1 MKTVILLLAAA
12 VVLAVAGTAAFGV
25 AAFERD
31 MSAVEEHFATQDY
44 AAAAAR
50 LDDAATYAGYARWI
64 PGVGARASA
73 DIKARRAALQYWQ
86 RQYSA
91 LLPRDADPVG
101 AVEGEPVEL
110 QMLVANG
117 AYRAGQVKAAGT
129 DQAKGPGKDAS
140 LQTLQEAI
148 GGYLTV
154 LKGPVWDERAAYN
167 YEFLVR
173 VREDIAKG
181 KRKELPPPP
190 EEQDGSNG
198 EAGAPFEPTN
208 TKACEVYIP
217 LEEGERN
224 KASEAGKAAPN
235 ARKG

>member
-1 MKTVILLLAAA
+1 MKSVIILLFAAL
-12 VVLAVAGTAAFGV
+12 VLAVAGTVAFGV

-31 MSAVEEHFATQDY
+31 MSAVEEHLATQDY
-44 AAAAAR
+44 ASAATKLADAAAHV
-50 LDDAATYAGYARWI
+50 GYARWV
-64 PGVGARASA
+64 PRLGARASA
-73 DIKARRAALQYWQ
+73 DIKARRAALQYWN
-86 RQYSA
+86 RQYEA

-101 AVEGEPVEL
+101 AVEGEPVDL

-117 AYRAGQVKAAGT
+117 AYRAGQVKAASKEG
-129 DQAKGPGKDAS
+129 QGKDATM
-140 LQTLQEAI
+140 QTLQEAI

-154 LKGPVWDERAAYN
+154 LKGPAWDERAAYN

-181 KRKELPPPP
+181 RRKQLPPPP
-190 EEQDGSNG
+190 EEQNGSNG

-208 TKACEVYIP
+208 TKAFEVYIP
-217 LEEGERN
+217 LEESERN

>member
-1 MKTVILLLAAA
+1 MKSVLVLLVVA
-12 VVLAVAGTAAFGV
+12 VLLGATGAAAFGV

-31 MSAVEEHFATQDY
+31 MAAVEENLATQQY
-44 AAAAAR
+44 AEAASR
-50 LDDAATYAGYARWI
+50 LDDASGYVRYAQLI
-64 PGVGARASA
+64 PGLGPKVRSEV
-73 DIKARRAALQYWQ
+73 KARQASLHYWQ
-86 RQYSA
+86 RQYGA

-101 AVEGEPVEL
+101 AVEGEDVAL

-117 AYRAGQVKAAGT
+117 AYRAGQLKAR
-129 DQAKGPGKDAS
+129 DKDS
-140 LQTLQEAI
+140 SMQTLQEAV

-154 LKGPVWDERAAYN
+154 LKGPNWDERAAFN

-173 VREDIAKG
+173 VRDELAKG

-190 EEQDGSNG
+190 EEQKGSNG
-198 EAGAPFEPTN
+198 EAGAPFEATD
-208 TKACEVYIP
+208 TKAFEIYIP
-217 LEEGERN
+217 LEEQERN

>member
-1 MKTVILLLAAA
+1 MKSVIILLFAAI
-12 VVLAVAGTAAFGV
+12 VLAVAGTAAFGV

-31 MSAVEEHFATQDY
+31 MSAVEEFLATQDY
-44 AAAAAR
+44 GAAATK
-50 LDDAATYAGYARWI
+50 LDDAEKRVGYARWV
-64 PGVGARASA
+64 PRLGTQAAA

-86 RQYSA
+86 RQYEA

-117 AYRAGQVKAAGT
+117 AYRAGQVKAATKDG
-129 DQAKGPGKDAS
+129 ANKDAS
-140 LQTLQEAI
+140 MQTLQEAI

-154 LKGPVWDERAAYN
+154 LKGPAWDERAAYN

-173 VREDIAKG
+173 VREDLAKG
-181 KRKELPPPP
+181 RRKQLPPPP
-190 EEQDGSNG
+190 EEQNGSNG

-208 TKACEVYIP
+208 TKAFEVYIP
-217 LEEGERN
+217 LEEAERN
-224 KASEAGKAAPN
+224 KASEAGKGAPN

>member
-86 RQYSA
+86 RQYDA

-101 AVEGEPVEL
+101 AVEGEPVDL

-117 AYRAGQVKAAGT
+117 AYRAGQVKAATQGG
-129 DQAKGPGKDAS
+129 AGKDAS
-140 LQTLQEAI
+140 MQTLQEAI

-154 LKGPVWDERAAYN
+154 LKGPAWDERAAYN

-181 KRKELPPPP
+181 RRKQLPPPP
-190 EEQDGSNG
+190 EEQNGSNG

-208 TKACEVYIP
+208 TKAFEVYIP
-217 LEEGERN
+217 LEEAERN

>member
-1 MKTVILLLAAA
+1 MKSVIILLFAAL
-12 VVLAVAGTAAFGV
+12 VLAVAGTVAFGV

-31 MSAVEEHFATQDY
+31 MSSVEEHLATQDY
-44 AAAAAR
+44 ASAATR
-50 LDDAATYAGYARWI
+50 LDDAAAHVGYARWLPRI
-64 PGVGARASA
+64 GAQASA
-73 DIKARRAALQYWQ
+73 DIKARRAALQYWN
-86 RQYSA
+86 RQYDA

-101 AVEGEPVEL
+101 AVEGEPVDL

-117 AYRAGQVKAAGT
+117 AYRAGQLKAASKEG
-129 DQAKGPGKDAS
+129 AGKDAS
-140 LQTLQEAI
+140 MQTLQEAI

-154 LKGPVWDERAAYN
+154 LKGPAWDERAAYN

-181 KRKELPPPP
+181 RRKQLPPPP
-190 EEQDGSNG
+190 EEQNGSNG

-208 TKACEVYIP
+208 TKAFEVYIP
-217 LEEGERN
+217 LEESERN

>member
-50 LDDAATYAGYARWI
+50 LDDAATYAGYARWV
-64 PGVGARASA
+64 PRLGARASA

-86 RQYSA
+86 RQYDA

-101 AVEGEPVEL
+101 AVEGEPVDL

-117 AYRAGQVKAAGT
+117 AYRAGQVKAATQGG
-129 DQAKGPGKDAS
+129 AGKDAS
-140 LQTLQEAI
+140 MQTLQEAI

-154 LKGPVWDERAAYN
+154 LKGPAWDERAAYN

-181 KRKELPPPP
+181 RRKQLPPPP
-190 EEQDGSNG
+190 EEQNGSNG

-208 TKACEVYIP
+208 TKAFEVYIP
-217 LEEGERN
+217 LEEAERN

>member
-1 MKTVILLLAAA
+1 MKSVIILLLAAI
-12 VVLAVAGTAAFGV
+12 VLAAAGTLAFGV

-31 MSAVEEHFATQDY
+31 MSAVEEYLATQDY
-44 AAAAAR
+44 AAAATK
-50 LDDAATYAGYARWI
+50 LDDAARHAGYARWV
-64 PGVGARASA
+64 PRLGTQAAA
-73 DIKARRAALQYWQ
+73 DIKARRAALQYWN
-86 RQYSA
+86 REYAA

-117 AYRAGQVKAAGT
+117 AYRAGQVKAATKDG
-129 DQAKGPGKDAS
+129 AGKDATM
-140 LQTLQEAI
+140 QTLQEAI

-154 LKGPVWDERAAYN
+154 LKGPAWDERAAYN

-181 KRKELPPPP
+181 RRKQLPPPP
-190 EEQDGSNG
+190 EEQNGSNG

-208 TKACEVYIP
+208 TKAFEVYIP
-217 LEEGERN
+217 LEESERN

>member
-1 MKTVILLLAAA
+1 MKSVAILVVAAI
-12 VVLAVAGTAAFGV
+12 VLAVAGTAAFGV

-31 MSAVEEHFATQDY
+31 MSAVEEHLAVQDY
-44 AAAAAR
+44 AAAAAK
-50 LDDAATYAGYARWI
+50 LDDASTYTRYARWV
-64 PGVGARASA
+64 PRLGAQASA

-117 AYRAGQVKAAGT
+117 AYRAGQVKAAAT
-129 DQAKGPGKDAS
+129 DQAKGASKDAS
-140 LQTLQEAI
+140 MQTLQEAI

-190 EEQDGSNG
+190 EEQDGANG

-208 TKACEVYIP
+208 TKAFEVYIP

>member
-1 MKTVILLLAAA
+1 MKSVAILVVAAI
-12 VVLAVAGTAAFGV
+12 VLAVAGTAAFGV

-31 MSAVEEHFATQDY
+31 MSAVEEYLATQDY
-44 AAAAAR
+44 AAAAVK
-50 LDDAATYAGYARWI
+50 LDDASKQVRYARWI
-64 PGVGARASA
+64 PRLGAQAAA
-73 DIKARRAALQYWQ
+73 DIKARRAALHYWQ
-86 RQYSA
+86 RQYDA

-101 AVEGEPVEL
+101 AVEGEPIEL

-117 AYRAGQVKAAGT
+117 AYRAGQVKAVA
-129 DQAKGPGKDAS
+129 GKDAS

-154 LKGPVWDERAAYN
+154 LKGPAWDERAAYN

-173 VREDIAKG
+173 VRDDIAKG
-181 KRKELPPPP
+181 RRKQLPPPP

-198 EAGAPFEPTN
+198 EAGAPFEATD
-208 TKACEVYIP
+208 TKAFEVYIP
-217 LEEGERN
+217 LEEAERT

>member
-1 MKTVILLLAAA
+1 MKTVIILLLAA
-12 VVLAVAGTAAFGV
+12 VVLAVAGTAAFRV

-31 MSAVEEHFATQDY
+31 MSAVEEHLATQDY
-44 AAAAAR
+44 AAAATR
-50 LDDAATYAGYARWI
+50 LDEAAKQVGYARWV
-64 PGVGARASA
+64 PRLGKQAAA
-73 DIKARRAALQYWQ
+73 DMKARRAALQYWQ
-86 RQYSA
+86 RQYSE

-101 AVEGEPVEL
+101 AVENEPVDL

-117 AYRAGQVKAAGT
+117 AYRAGQVKAAKT
-129 DQAKGPGKDAS
+129 DQTKGDGKDAA

-173 VREDIAKG
+173 VREELAKG
-181 KRKELPPPP
+181 KRKEMPPPP

-208 TKACEVYIP
+208 TKAFEVYIP

-224 KASEAGKAAPN
+224 KASEAGKSAPN